1 MGNPQNYNR
10 GHDSDQ
16 IISDQHSINWIP
28 YGYPGENN
36 FILFNNYQSGSGPW
50 GESAV
55 LEFVPPVDTNGNYTI
70 EEGEPYGPDSYIWSY
85 DEDIF
90 TAMQG
95 GAFRLPNGNTLITDC
110 DSAHILEV
118 TSEGEI
124 VWEYTDNGSS
134 NTVIARAQKYALDYF
149 GDNDDMHG
157 DINGDGILNILDLVS
172 LVNLVL
178 SDEYMYTADLNEDGV
193 LNILDVVLLANLIL
207 DG

>member
-1 MGNPQNYNR
+1 M
-10 GHDSDQ
+10 
-16 IISDQHSINWIP
+16 
-28 YGYPGENN
+28 
-36 FILFNNYQSGSGPW
+36 
-50 GESAV
+50 
-55 LEFVPPVDTNGNYTI
+55 LEFIPPVDNDGNYTI
-70 EEGEPYGPDSYIWSY
+70 EGGHPYGPESYSWSY

-124 VWEYTDNGSS
+124 IWEYTDNGSS

-149 GDNDDMHG
+149 DDNDDIQG
-157 DINGDGILNILDLVS
+157 DINGDGTLNILDLVS
-172 LVNLVL
+172 LVNLIL
-178 SDEYMYTADLNEDGV
+178 SGENINTGDLNEDGT

-207 DG
+207 SD